1 VHGTDPHPPIRHR
14 YLLEL
19 GNPMQVHD
27 MARPNTSHRQQWN
40 QALTAGQGSGLVAV
54 LGHEPQGLLEHFWPV
69 VLERWQLQPRGPPLV
84 MTVVRWILPQPA
96 RKRGGGGRMPVIVV
110 GCLAASRPCR
120 HTA

>member
-40 QALTAGQGSGLVAV
+40 EALAAGEGSGLVAV
-54 LGHEPQGLLEHFWPV
+54 PGHEPQRLLEHRWPV
-69 VLERWQLQPRGPPLV
+69 VLERRQLQRGPPLLT
-84 MTVVRWILPQPA
+84 TVVRWILPQPDHQ
-96 RKRGGGGRMPVIVV
+96 RGPGERVLVPG
-110 GCLAASRPCR
+110 S
-120 HTA
+120 